1 MLHLKTKDK
10 TMKTGLL
17 GASAALVIF
26 IGGGRGRGRVPLYL
40 SDRDRATFPRGWCFQ
55 TKDLTTGLV
64 STP

>member
-26 IGGGRGRGRVPLYL
+26 VGGAAQAGYEQPVRPGGVN
-40 SDRDRATFPRGWCFQ
+40 GW
-55 TKDLTTGLV
+55 
-64 STP
+64 